1 MSLPRLPATS
11 EKAEPKMKTNR
22 EHWQD
27 HTKSVG
33 LGAGLGLLGS
43 RRATGLLYR
52 LSGGSWRQ
60 QSGPPLS
67 LLSLMLTQGV
77 PSACPC
83 TPCAP
88 GPRCLECPG
97 LGTLHYT
104 HCTHISI
111 FPLLGTPR
119 EGDAAVQTQSLN
131 CPQRRKWLSVI
142 FYHFLILFFI
152 ALYCLVLEDLLMKLF
167 FVLL

>member
-1 MSLPRLPATS
+1 MLPIWTPLLSEHPCGDNLFLLSMGMSPSASVALGVFAFPLRSLRL
-11 EKAEPKMKTNR
+11 
-22 EHWQD
+22 H
-27 HTKSVG
+27 
-33 LGAGLGLLGS
+33 
-43 RRATGLLYR
+43 LLYN
-52 LSGGSWRQ
+52 LQVGSWRQ